1 MVFGKIKPVAT
12 IVAQFAAGV
21 EVECIQHEG
30 KMFMPVIA
38 GDFDTVD
45 DGKKLRI
52 LLHLRNPH
60 PNRLLKRKR
69 LLTKKSIPKMN

>member
-45 DGKKLRI
+45 DGKKI
-52 LLHLRNPH
+52 EDSPA

>member
-1 MVFGKIKPVAT
+1 MVFRKIKPVAT

-38 GDFDTVD
+38 GDLD
-45 DGKKLRI
+45 
-52 LLHLRNPH
+52 
-60 PNRLLKRKR
+60 RK
-69 LLTKKSIPKMN
+69 SVV